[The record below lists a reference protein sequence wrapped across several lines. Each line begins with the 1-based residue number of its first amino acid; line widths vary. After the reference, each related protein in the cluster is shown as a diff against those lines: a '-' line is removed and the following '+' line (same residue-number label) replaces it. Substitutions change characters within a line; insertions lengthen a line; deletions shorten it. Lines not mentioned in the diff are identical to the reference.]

1 MATVRLDQKSRAL
14 TRAIPTSFDRAL
26 AKFFGSGPTDIAL
39 AKKQHA
45 AYRQAMIDAGIEV
58 TILPS
63 DNNHPDCTFVEDQA
77 VVIDGHVLLPVP
89 GHPSRCLLHTS
100 PSPRD

>member
-45 AYRQAMIDAGIEV
+45 AYRQAMVDAGIEV

-77 VVIDGHVLLPVP
+77 VARPPLACGRTATD
-89 GHPSRCLLHTS
+89 C
-100 PSPRD
+100 